1 MELRTVIRIHG
12 VIDASTA
19 KPDILADSLVLKH
32 NGDEEINGLLAT
44 GWDIVEVN
52 TIFNP
57 ETCVLFDVTYLTKGE
72 LGDDDDD
79 DDYGLDGSPDG
90 PDGLQL
96 ELPLDMVSGW
106 NVKH

>member
-12 VIDASTA
+12 VIDASRV
-19 KPDILADSLVLKH
+19 KSDILADSLVLKH
-32 NGDEEINGLLAT
+32 NGDEEINSLLAT

-57 ETCVLFDVTYLTKGE
+57 ETCVLFDITYLTKGAE
-72 LGDDDDD
+72 DDDDD
-79 DDYGLDGSPDG
+79 DDDDMDDLPNG